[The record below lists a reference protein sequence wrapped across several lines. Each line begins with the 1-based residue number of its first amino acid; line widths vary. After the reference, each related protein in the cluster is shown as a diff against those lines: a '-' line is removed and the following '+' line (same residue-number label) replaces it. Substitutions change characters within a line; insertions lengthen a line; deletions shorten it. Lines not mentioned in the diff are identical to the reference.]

1 MTISKDLYLSIL
13 ALDAYNRGYGPGFAG
28 LGGAGTGVGSATIL
42 NIALPQGYQAAGFYA
57 VVYNTPFGA
66 VISYRGTDNL
76 GSLPNAADVYN
87 GYGVATGSFLGEQAR
102 MAAEFRNAVV
112 AAGYANPILTGHSL
126 GGGLA
131 GFVASLY
138 GDEAKIFD
146 NMPFQLS
153 AEQVF
158 TYALLDDAYYAANP
172 SSADQAKSHY
182 ARDTFFGGQMPSA
195 MLPDYEPSGL

>member
-1 MTISKDLYLSIL
+1 
-13 ALDAYNRGYGPGFAG
+13 
-28 LGGAGTGVGSATIL
+28 
-42 NIALPQGYQAAGFYA
+42 
-57 VVYNTPFGA
+57 
-66 VISYRGTDNL
+66 
-76 GSLPNAADVYN
+76 
-87 GYGVATGSFLGEQAR
+87 

-112 AAGYANPILTGHSL
+112 AAGHANPILTGHSL

-172 SSADQAKSHY
+172 SAEDQAKSHY
-182 ARDTFFGGQMPSA
+182 ARDIFFGGQMPSA
-195 MLPDYEPSGL
+195 MLPDYQHISAQATPGEFLETLRGGQTVPAAGRRSL